1 MVMHIL
7 LCIGAFLIGGIPTGY
22 IVVKIFRK
30 KDIKDYGSGNIGFS
44 NVYRT
49 EGLKLGAL
57 VLIIDVLK
65 GFLVTFYFARFFPNQ
80 FLFRF
85 LLGITVITGNIF
97 TPFLGFRGGKGVATA
112 LGVTLA
118 LNPYASLCALC
129 AFIITV
135 KLSRYI
141 SLGSLVAVSVYT
153 LASMLFYFF
162 ADVDV
167 FSLLFAALLF
177 IAIVVRHISNIKR
190 LINGQENRIGSDKSH

>member
-1 MVMHIL
+1 MVIGIL
-7 LCIGAFLIGGIPTGY
+7 LFIGAFLIGGIPTGY
-22 IVVKIFRK
+22 IVVKAFRR
-30 KDIKDYGSGNIGFS
+30 KDIRDFGSGNIGFS

-49 EGLKLGAL
+49 EGLKLGFQ

-65 GFLVTFYFARFFPNQ
+65 GFLVTFFFARFLPNQ
-80 FLFRF
+80 DLFRF

-97 TPFLGFRGGKGVATA
+97 TPFLRFQGGKGVATA
-112 LGVTLA
+112 FGVTLA

-129 AFIITV
+129 AFLITV

-153 LASMLFYFF
+153 LASALFYIFF
-162 ADVDV
+162 DYDV

-177 IAIVVRHISNIKR
+177 IAIVARHISNIKR
-190 LINGQENRIGSDKSH
+190 LINGQENRIGSGKSQ

>member
-1 MVMHIL
+1 MVIGIL
-7 LCIGAFLIGGIPTGY
+7 LFLGAFLIGGIPTGY
-22 IVVKIFRK
+22 IVVKILRR
-30 KDIKDYGSGNIGFS
+30 KDIRDFGSGNIGFS

-49 EGLKLGAL
+49 EGLYFGAP

-65 GFLVTFYFARFFPNQ
+65 GFLVTFFFAQFLPNQ
-80 FLFRF
+80 YLFRF

-97 TPFLGFRGGKGVATA
+97 TPFLRFRGGKGVATA

-129 AFIITV
+129 AFLITV

-141 SLGSLVAVSVYT
+141 SLGSLIAVSVYT
-153 LASMLFYFF
+153 LTSALFYLF
-162 ADVDV
+162 ADYNV

-190 LINGQENRIGSDKSH
+190 LINGQENRIGFGKSQ

>member
-1 MVMHIL
+1 MVIGIL
-7 LCIGAFLIGGIPTGY
+7 LFIGAFLIGGIPTGY
-22 IVVKIFRK
+22 IVVKAFRR
-30 KDIKDYGSGNIGFS
+30 KDIRDCGSGNIGFS

-49 EGLKLGAL
+49 EGLYFGAP

-65 GFLVTFYFARFFPNQ
+65 GFLVTFFFARFFPNQ
-80 FLFRF
+80 YLFRF

-97 TPFLGFRGGKGVATA
+97 TPFLRFQGGKGVATA

-129 AFIITV
+129 AFLITV

-153 LASMLFYFF
+153 LSSALFYIF
-162 ADVDV
+162 ADYDV

-177 IAIVVRHISNIKR
+177 IAIVARHISNIKR
-190 LINGQENRIGSDKSH
+190 LINGQENRIGSGKSQ